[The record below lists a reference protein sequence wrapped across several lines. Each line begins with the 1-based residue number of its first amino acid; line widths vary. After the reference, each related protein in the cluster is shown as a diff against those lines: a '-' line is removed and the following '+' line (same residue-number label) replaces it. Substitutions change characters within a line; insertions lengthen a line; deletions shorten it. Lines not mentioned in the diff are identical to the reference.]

1 MNYYLKYNTTS
12 SECTHFVRQVIEDK
26 NMSLCITKIV
36 TNLTRSASKI
46 IYHTWKV
53 KFGFDVNYDN
63 KDYID
68 KDSSCYLCQTLPNE
82 TLLD

>member
-1 MNYYLKYNTTS
+1 
-12 SECTHFVRQVIEDK
+12 
-26 NMSLCITKIV
+26 MSLCIIKIV
-36 TNLTRSASKI
+36 TNLTRTASKI
-46 IYHTWKV
+46 IYHTLKI

-68 KDSSCYLCQTLPNE
+68 KDSSYYLCQTLSNE